1 MTVIQKSTSNGHR
14 SVEPPLDHDFHNAWG
29 TIYSNNAFVSD
40 NRARQMWEEY
50 TVNPGRVEQQYHVL
64 LNEYTDRFQSFF
76 NGFWPITF
84 HAHVSD
90 ALIPTTVASLILNTA
105 STCPLV
111 VEDPA
116 LSPLLKDDPEPEK
129 VQEFVRNLLG
139 WNDVHI
145 KTPKLAIVDGIYGC
159 AYGPLA
165 HSSDEWEYRIIGS
178 GPESF
183 YVRRSDFVTEE
194 TLLNKLIEAKKEGC
208 VAVICDLVNASDG
221 SVFPPEYFR
230 LLRKC
235 CDKVCICLLVDEAMT
250 AIRCGAPLV
259 HQRPE
264 YCEDGG
270 IQPDM
275 IAFGKGM
282 GISGIAINFNG
293 LMMRHLAFHNE
304 ALIHQSIRFWRS
316 MVTRPIAT
324 PVLIEAL
331 GTLNVAAAENWPA
344 RSEQIGKAFRKFV
357 IRHAKNDLPPGEEI
371 VRGLGAFIAVPRDIN
386 KKFNVMAAFRRRSA
400 WARWIPKLN
409 MAAAMLPPLLSQA
422 GALIT
427 VKRWLDEDII
437 PSILNHDVVTFLW
450 AEDYIRHPIEFQH
463 FLMEA
468 RTAIESIKDV
478 DSRPCMVNPIEL
490 VQWNMDKKYL
500 LEMYATGFDIPK
512 MGMIEAKQF
521 DSVSALHRRLI
532 EFQSSGPVV
541 LKPAIS
547 ASSNNTTLIC
557 DVSTLSKEDTRH
569 LQSCIDGRLGSSIV
583 LQEFEPSISAGEYSF
598 IFVGESLSHVV
609 LKSPRSGEFRCQPSF
624 GGELGRIPM
633 EEIQETTLSVVQSIF
648 DTLKDR
654 FGIATTGKLGY
665 MRVDGLVTKDR
676 PFILMEIEA
685 IEPCLYFEM
694 EGLDQML
701 SLLLSN

>member
-221 SVFPPEYFR
+221 SVLPPEYFR

-304 ALIHQSIRFWRS
+304 ALIRQSIRFWRS

-324 PVLIEAL
+324 TVLIEAL